1 MYLFPQVHGLHSFIA
16 IDYFSWKLEIGLKN
30 KWTKKI
36 DIFPFLVLP
45 LPGKH

>member
-16 IDYFSWKLEIGLKN
+16 IDYFSWKLEIGLK
-30 KWTKKI
+30 KKKF